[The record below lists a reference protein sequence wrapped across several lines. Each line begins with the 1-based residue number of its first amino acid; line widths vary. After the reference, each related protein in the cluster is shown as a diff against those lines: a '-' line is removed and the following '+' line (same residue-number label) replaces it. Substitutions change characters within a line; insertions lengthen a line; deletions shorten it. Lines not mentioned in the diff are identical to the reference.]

1 MSQATTS
8 RIEELEKELLE
19 KKKELA
25 ELRRAQPREAIKNY
39 EFETANGPVKLSE
52 LFGDRNDL
60 LIPRVEAASIAFYCR
75 QNRALE
81 AIRAEARAV
90 LHPDELE
97 SFAEEVAKITP
108 GAVPENTRPET
119 SAAP

>member
-1 MSQATTS
+1 MRAPRFFWVFLQE
-8 RIEELEKELLE
+8 RDGVLVPDLERTWAGNVTEFQ
-19 KKKELA
+19 
-25 ELRRAQPREAIKNY
+25 RAVADARASVRPGHHS
-39 EFETANGPVKLSE
+39 T
-52 LFGDRNDL
+52 DRNDL

-75 QNRALE
+75 QDRALE